1 MLCFRGGV
9 IFPFLILYNLLTR
22 QQLNTI
28 KMKNKKLTQAGIIEG
43 NTLIAEFM
51 GFMFIADEDA
61 DENEEP
67 GYYQCKRAATGFDC
81 EIGLHLTRT
90 LKPSDM
96 LFHQNLEW
104 IFDVLDR
111 IESKLQ
117 FWTEIRSFKDGYRC
131 TIGSDWTFTHTPEGN
146 RFHLDRVTAIW
157 LAVVDVLKTM

>member
-9 IFPFLILYNLLTR
+9 ISPFLILYNLLTR

-67 GYYQCKRAATGFDC
+67 GYYQCKRSAIEYGTWDS
-81 EIGLHLTRT
+81 TSV
-90 LKPSDM
+90 LKPSYM

-111 IESKLQ
+111 VESKLQ